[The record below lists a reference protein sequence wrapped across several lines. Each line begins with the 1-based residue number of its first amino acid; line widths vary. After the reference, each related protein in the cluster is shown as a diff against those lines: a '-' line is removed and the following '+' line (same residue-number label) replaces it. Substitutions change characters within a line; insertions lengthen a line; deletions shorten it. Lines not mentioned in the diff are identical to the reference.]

1 MKHKMAIVGFG
12 GMAGWHYNEI
22 QTIEGLEI
30 AGIWDIREERRV
42 YAAEE
47 KGLHVYSG
55 LEDLLA
61 DSETDLV
68 LIATPNDVHKPV
80 AIAAMEAGKNVVS
93 EKPVTLC
100 SQDLREMIETSDR
113 TGRFLTVHQNRRWD
127 EDFLT
132 VKKILEEGKLGEV
145 FRVESRVHG
154 SRGIPGDW
162 RQEKEHGGGMILD
175 WGVHLLDQ
183 LLQLFSDVPVRSVY
197 GVETHVTNQLVDDGF
212 YAEIAFENGVTAL
225 VEVGTSNFVSL
236 PRWYVLGADGTAVV
250 EDWELHGKIVRATG
264 VNEKDVTPVITA
276 AGLTKT
282 MAPRRDDSIF
292 TEELPKVTSDVR
304 EFYINVMAVLEGRE
318 KSRIQLPEVMRVM
331 KLMEAIHQSA
341 ETGEIV
347 RRPSK
352 SLPPGQAGGIGQ
364 SGNCLPEFQE
374 AESGIG
380 AEPAGV
386 ISESCV
392 MSGPEIPGGDRYGKE
407 GDQYGKIR
415 NCGTGVFRAGCG
427 GEGLRG
433 NGEGFEGMRL

>member
-212 YAEIAFENGVTAL
+212 YTEIAFENGVTAL

-347 RRPSK
+347 RET
-352 SLPPGQAGGIGQ
+352 I
-364 SGNCLPEFQE
+364 
-374 AESGIG
+374 
-380 AEPAGV
+380 
-386 ISESCV
+386 
-392 MSGPEIPGGDRYGKE
+392 
-407 GDQYGKIR
+407 
-415 NCGTGVFRAGCG
+415 
-427 GEGLRG
+427 
-433 NGEGFEGMRL
+433 